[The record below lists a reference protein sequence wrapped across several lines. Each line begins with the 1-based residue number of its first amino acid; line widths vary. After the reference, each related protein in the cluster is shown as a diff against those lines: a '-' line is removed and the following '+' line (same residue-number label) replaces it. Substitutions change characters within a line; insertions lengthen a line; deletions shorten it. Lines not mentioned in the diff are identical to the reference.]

1 MANAVEKLNG
11 IALADIE
18 KINGRTEANIEKING
33 LSFEAAQYGPPAFVQ
48 SVDRN
53 FGAWSSPLT
62 GDITVGTGTG
72 RALIVSM
79 QVRDD
84 DGAIEA
90 TSCTFTLSGGSAEN
104 FTKLV
109 DVGPAAVTGQLGADP
124 YHAVSIW
131 GLLNP
136 SSGAG
141 EVRGYMN
148 RTANYS
154 TGMKIIELTGVKQD
168 GDIATVLSG
177 TASSAT
183 SQSQAIDTTAGQIVI
198 DAISLAGLTATN
210 GAVGAS
216 QTQVGDNTTGGKGG
230 SYETAAGTSTTMSW
244 SWDNSSNVLW
254 AIAAIISDVYS

>member
-84 DGAIEA
+84 DGSIEA

-109 DVGPAAVTGQLGADP
+109 DVGPAAVT
-124 YHAVSIW
+124 
-131 GLLNP
+131 
-136 SSGAG
+136 
-141 EVRGYMN
+141 
-148 RTANYS
+148 
-154 TGMKIIELTGVKQD
+154 
-168 GDIATVLSG
+168 
-177 TASSAT
+177 
-183 SQSQAIDTTAGQIVI
+183 
-198 DAISLAGLTATN
+198 
-210 GAVGAS
+210 
-216 QTQVGDNTTGGKGG
+216 
-230 SYETAAGTSTTMSW
+230 
-244 SWDNSSNVLW
+244 
-254 AIAAIISDVYS
+254 

>member
-1 MANAVEKLNG
+1 MDAPQFGYQSVG
-11 IALADIE
+11 F
-18 KINGRTEANIEKING
+18 GSFWTERPPV
-33 LSFEAAQYGPPAFVQ
+33 LQGPPAVEQ
-48 SVDRN
+48 VVDRN

-62 GDITVGTGTG
+62 GDITVGTGSG
-72 RALIVSM
+72 RALIVSC

-84 DGAIEA
+84 DGSIEV

-109 DVGPAAVTGQLGADP
+109 EVGPAAATNQLGSDP
-124 YHAVSIW
+124 YHATSIW

-154 TGMKIIELTGVKQD
+154 SGMKIIELTGIKQS
-168 GDIATVLSG
+168 GSIAT
-177 TASSAT
+177 TASGSASSQT
-183 SQSQAIDTTAGQIVI
+183 SQSQAIATTAGQIVI
-198 DAISLAGLTATN
+198 DTISLSEIAATN

-216 QTQVGDNTTGGKGG
+216 QTQVGAFTSGGKGG
-230 SYETAAGTSTTMSW
+230 SYETASGTSTTMSW
-244 SWDNSSNVLW
+244 SWDNSSNVLF